1 MILYTLVKRA
11 HWIVFIPAAILLLL
25 NIVSIFTGIVFS
37 LDPTTKEM
45 VRAGFMGYLPY
56 IVVGLYSAALLFILI
71 YQSEKKLTDI
81 IPILF
86 LGFAF
91 ISGLVFPFLFGKD
104 YSKIFCTTIAVG
116 LFVYY
121 VFLILQLTKKDALTG
136 LLNRQAYYSMVDI
149 RGKEI
154 TAVLSVDM
162 NGLKAINDRGGHLD
176 GDRALIQVANCLKKS
191 IKGKQEIFRIGG
203 DEFVFLC
210 LKTNK
215 IELEWVAASIK
226 ENLSSTPYSCSIGYC
241 YRENPS
247 LTIEEMVKKS
257 DEMMYADKA
266 RHYNRRSTDPKE

>member
-1 MILYTLVKRA
+1 
-11 HWIVFIPAAILLLL
+11 ILLIL
-25 NIVSIFTGIVFS
+25 NIISIFTGIVFS
-37 LDPTTKEM
+37 LDPATKEM

-56 IVVGLYSAALLFILI
+56 VVVGLYSAALLFILI
-71 YQSEKKLTDI
+71 YQSEKKATEI

-91 ISGLVFPFLFGKD
+91 LSGLVFPFLFGKD
-104 YSKIFCTTIAVG
+104 YSKIFCSSIAIG

-162 NGLKAINDRGGHLD
+162 NGLKAINDRGGHLA
-176 GDRALIQVANCLKKS
+176 GDQALIEVAKGLKKS
-191 IKGKQEIFRIGG
+191 VKGKQEIFRIGG

-215 IELEWVAASIK
+215 NELEWVAASIK
-226 ENLSSTPYSCSIGYC
+226 ENLASTPYSCSIGYC
-241 YRENPS
+241 LKEDGMS
-247 LTIEEMVKKS
+247 IEEMVKKS

-266 RHYNRRSTDPKE
+266 THYHRRSGDPR